1 MDNEMMYK
9 MFLSTI
15 SKMDDSELDTT
26 LKKAKELL
34 SEKDYNSLYNMIKKE
49 RGGKPM

>member
-9 MFLSTI
+9 MFSTTL
-15 SKMDDSELDTT
+15 SKMEDSELENA

-34 SEKDYNSLYNMIKKE
+34 SENDYQTLLSMVKKE
-49 RGGKPM
+49 RANR

>member
-9 MFLSTI
+9 MFLSTL
-15 SKMDDSELDTT
+15 SKMNNAELENA

-34 SEKDYNSLYNMIKKE
+34 SDRDYNTLVEMIQKE
-49 RGGKPM
+49 RGDI